1 MAASSMAH
9 RRASGVVVG
18 VDTHKDLHVARAKD
32 ELGRGLG
39 EITIPASAKGY
50 RALLSWSRGLG
61 QVQAFGVE
69 GSGCYG
75 AGLARH
81 LRAHGEVVI
90 EVIRPNRQA
99 RRRRGKSDPADA
111 EAAASAVLSGEAS
124 GTPKA
129 SDAAVEMIRALRVA
143 RSTANR
149 ARTQAINALH
159 ALVVTAP
166 EELRADLRGL
176 PGPRLVRT
184 CASLR
189 PGVLIDP
196 VGATKIALRSLAR
209 RHQALTAEVSE
220 LDKELRR
227 LTAKACPAL
236 LGIFGAGSDTA
247 GALLLAAGDNPGRLR
262 SEAAFAKLTGV
273 SPVQASSGK
282 TTRHSERPGL
292 LVFLVRQRREEPG
305 DRGGNRHGEG
315 HRSKV
320 RLVPSYLTDVNG
332 TLYFSADDGAHGSEL
347 WRSDGTEA
355 GTVMVRDLVPGP
367 RHPRLSHNSCE
378 EQTRVTAEVHPD

>member
-39 EITIPASAKGY
+39 ELTIPASAKGY

-61 QVQAFGVE
+61 EVEAFGVE
-69 GSGCYG
+69 GTGCYG

-81 LRAHGEVVI
+81 LRDHGEVVI

-124 GTPKA
+124 GTPKQ
-129 SDAAVEMIRALRVA
+129 SDATVEMIRALRVA

-166 EELRADLRGL
+166 EQLRGDLRGL
-176 PGPRLVRT
+176 PGPRLVRA
-184 CASLR
+184 CAGLR
-189 PGVLIDP
+189 PGELTSP
-196 VGATKIALRSLAR
+196 VGATKAALRSLAR
-209 RHQALTAEVSE
+209 RHQALSAEVRE
-220 LDKELRR
+220 LDRELRR

-236 LGIFGAGSDTA
+236 VGIFGAGSDTA
-247 GALLLAAGDNPGRLR
+247 GALLLAAGDNPERLR

-282 TTRHSERPGL
+282 STRHRLNRSGDRHANAAL
-292 LVFLVRQRREEPG
+292 HRIVLVRLRWRHPPTIDYVARRTA
-305 DRGGNRHGEG
+305 EG
-315 HRSKV
+315 KSKREIIRCLKRYV
-320 RLVPSYLTDVNG
+320 AREVYRTLTDVPADPS
-332 TLYFSADDGAHGSEL
+332 SAA
-347 WRSDGTEA
+347 
-355 GTVMVRDLVPGP
+355 
-367 RHPRLSHNSCE
+367 
-378 EQTRVTAEVHPD
+378 

>member
-1 MAASSMAH
+1 MAASSLTH

-61 QVQAFGVE
+61 EVRAFGVE

-75 AGLARH
+75 AGLARY

-184 CASLR
+184 CACLR

-209 RHQALTAEVSE
+209 RHQALSSEVRE
-220 LDKELRR
+220 LDTELRR

-247 GALLLAAGDNPGRLR
+247 GALLLAAGDNPGACARRPR
-262 SEAAFAKLTGV
+262 S
-273 SPVQASSGK
+273 
-282 TTRHSERPGL
+282 
-292 LVFLVRQRREEPG
+292 
-305 DRGGNRHGEG
+305 
-315 HRSKV
+315 
-320 RLVPSYLTDVNG
+320 PS
-332 TLYFSADDGAHGSEL
+332 
-347 WRSDGTEA
+347 
-355 GTVMVRDLVPGP
+355 
-367 RHPRLSHNSCE
+367 
-378 EQTRVTAEVHPD
+378 

>member
-1 MAASSMAH
+1 MAGSSMGH

-39 EITIPASAKGY
+39 EITIPASTKGY

-61 QVQAFGVE
+61 EVRAFGVE

-81 LRAHGEVVI
+81 LRARGEVVI

-99 RRRRGKSDPADA
+99 RRLRGKSDPADA
-111 EAAASAVLSGEAS
+111 EAAAAAVLSGEAS
-124 GTPKA
+124 GIPKA

-166 EELRADLRGL
+166 EELRRDLRGL

-184 CASLR
+184 CAGLR
-189 PGVLIDP
+189 PGVLRGP
-196 VGATKIALRSLAR
+196 VGATKMAVRSLAR
-209 RHQALTAEVSE
+209 RHQALSTEVQE
-220 LDKELRR
+220 LDNELRR
-227 LTAKACPAL
+227 LTAQACPAL
-236 LGIFGAGSDTA
+236 VGIFGAGSDTA

-273 SPVQASSGK
+273 APIQASSGK
-282 TTRHSERPGL
+282 TTRHRLNRGGDRHANAAL
-292 LVFLVRQRREEPG
+292 HRIVLVRLRWHHPPTIDYVARRTA
-305 DRGGNRHGEG
+305 EG
-315 HRSKV
+315 RSKREIIRCLKRYV
-320 RLVPSYLTDVNG
+320 AREVYRALTDAPAEPS
-332 TLYFSADDGAHGSEL
+332 SA
-347 WRSDGTEA
+347 
-355 GTVMVRDLVPGP
+355 V
-367 RHPRLSHNSCE
+367 
-378 EQTRVTAEVHPD
+378 

>member
-1 MAASSMAH
+1 LKPIAVLSTRPVGPPPHFPGSEERMAASSMAQ
-9 RRASGVVVG
+9 RAASGIVVG

-61 QVQAFGVE
+61 EVRAFGVE

-81 LRAHGEVVI
+81 LRTHGEVVI

-166 EELRADLRGL
+166 EELRGDVRGL

-184 CASLR
+184 CAGLR
-189 PGVLIDP
+189 PGVPIDP

-209 RHQALTAEVSE
+209 RHQALSARGAGPRQGAPPAHGGG
-220 LDKELRR
+220 LPGARRHLRR
-227 LTAKACPAL
+227 
-236 LGIFGAGSDTA
+236 
-247 GALLLAAGDNPGRLR
+247 RL
-262 SEAAFAKLTGV
+262 
-273 SPVQASSGK
+273 
-282 TTRHSERPGL
+282 
-292 LVFLVRQRREEPG
+292 
-305 DRGGNRHGEG
+305 G
-315 HRSKV
+315 HRGCAAA
-320 RLVPSYLTDVNG
+320 RGRGQPRA
-332 TLYFSADDGAHGSEL
+332 SALGSRARQVD
-347 WRSDGTEA
+347 RSLFRSTHPPA
-355 GTVMVRDLVPGP
+355 RPRDTG
-367 RHPRLSHNSCE
+367 
-378 EQTRVTAEVHPD
+378 

>member
-1 MAASSMAH
+1 MAASSLTH

-61 QVQAFGVE
+61 EVRAFGVE

-90 EVIRPNRQA
+90 EVIRPDRQA
-99 RRRRGKSDPADA
+99 RRLRGKSDPADA

-184 CASLR
+184 CARLR
-189 PGVLIDP
+189 PGPLTDP
-196 VGATKIALRSLAR
+196 VGATKAALRSLAR
-209 RHQALTAEVSE
+209 RHQALSVEVRE
-220 LDKELRR
+220 LDGELCR

-247 GALLLAAGDNPGRLR
+247 GALLLAAGDNPERLR

-282 TTRHSERPGL
+282 TTRHRLNRGGDRHANAAL
-292 LVFLVRQRREEPG
+292 HRIVLVRLRWRHPPTIDYVARRTA
-305 DRGGNRHGEG
+305 EG
-315 HRSKV
+315 RSKREIIRCLKRYV
-320 RLVPSYLTDVNG
+320 AREVYRALTDVP
-332 TLYFSADDGAHGSEL
+332 
-347 WRSDGTEA
+347 SDA
-355 GTVMVRDLVPGP
+355 
-367 RHPRLSHNSCE
+367 S
-378 EQTRVTAEVHPD
+378 

>member
-9 RRASGVVVG
+9 RRASGIVVG
-18 VDTHKDLHVARAKD
+18 VDTHKDLHVARAKN

-39 EITIPASAKGY
+39 EPTIPASAKGY
-50 RALLSWSRGLG
+50 RALLSWSHGLG
-61 QVQAFGVE
+61 NIRAFGVE
-69 GSGCYG
+69 GTGCYG
-75 AGLARH
+75 AGLTRH
-81 LRAHGEVVI
+81 LRDHGEVVI

-124 GTPKA
+124 GTPKQ
-129 SDAAVEMIRALRVA
+129 SDATVEMIRALRVT

-166 EELRADLRGL
+166 EELRGDLRGL

-184 CASLR
+184 CTGLR
-189 PGVLIDP
+189 PGELAGP
-196 VGATKIALRSLAR
+196 VGATKAALPSLAR
-209 RHQALTAEVSE
+209 RHQALSSVLE
-220 LDKELRR
+220 LDRELRR
-227 LTAKACPAL
+227 LTAEACPAL

-247 GALLLAAGDNPGRLR
+247 GAVLLAAGDNPERLR

-282 TTRHSERPGL
+282 TTRHRLNRG
-292 LVFLVRQRREEPG
+292 G
-305 DRGGNRHGEG
+305 DRHANAALHRIVLVSLRSRHPPTIDYVARRSAEG
-315 HRSKV
+315 KSKRQIIRCLKRYV
-320 RLVPSYLTDVNG
+320 AREVYRTLTDVQAD
-332 TLYFSADDGAHGSEL
+332 LSSAA
-347 WRSDGTEA
+347 
-355 GTVMVRDLVPGP
+355 
-367 RHPRLSHNSCE
+367 
-378 EQTRVTAEVHPD
+378 

>member
-1 MAASSMAH
+1 MAASSLTH

-32 ELGRGLG
+32 ELGRGLE

-50 RALLSWSRGLG
+50 RALLAWSRGLG
-61 QVQAFGVE
+61 EVRAFGVE

-81 LRAHGEVVI
+81 LRAHGQVVI
-90 EVIRPNRQA
+90 EVIRPNRQS

-184 CASLR
+184 CARLR
-189 PGVLIDP
+189 PGPLTDP
-196 VGATKIALRSLAR
+196 VGATKAALRSLAR
-209 RHQALTAEVSE
+209 RHQALSVEVRE
-220 LDKELRR
+220 LDGELCR

-236 LGIFGAGSDTA
+236 VGIFGAGSDTA
-247 GALLLAAGDNPGRLR
+247 GALLAAGDNPERLR

-282 TTRHSERPGL
+282 TMRHRLNRGGDRHANAAL
-292 LVFLVRQRREEPG
+292 HRIVLVRLRWRHPPTIDYVARRTA
-305 DRGGNRHGEG
+305 EG
-315 HRSKV
+315 RSKREIIRCLKRYV
-320 RLVPSYLTDVNG
+320 AREVYRALTDV
-332 TLYFSADDGAHGSEL
+332 SADAS
-347 WRSDGTEA
+347 SPA
-355 GTVMVRDLVPGP
+355 
-367 RHPRLSHNSCE
+367 
-378 EQTRVTAEVHPD
+378 

>member
-9 RRASGVVVG
+9 RRASGIVVG

-61 QVQAFGVE
+61 EVRAFGVE

-81 LRAHGEVVI
+81 LRAHGQVVI

-99 RRRRGKSDPADA
+99 RRLRGKSDPADA

-129 SDAAVEMIRALRVA
+129 ADAAVEMIRALRVA

-166 EELRADLRGL
+166 EELRGDLRGL
-176 PGPRLVRT
+176 PGPRLLRV
-184 CASLR
+184 CAGLR
-189 PGVLIDP
+189 PGELAGP
-196 VGATKIALRSLAR
+196 VDATKMALRSLAR
-209 RHQALTAEVSE
+209 RHQALSAEVRE
-220 LDKELRR
+220 LDLELRN
-227 LTAKACPAL
+227 LTAQASPAL
-236 LGIFGAGSDTA
+236 VGIFGAGSDTA
-247 GALLLAAGDNPGRLR
+247 GALLLAAGDNPERLR

-273 SPVQASSGK
+273 SPIQASSGK
-282 TTRHSERPGL
+282 TMRHRLNRGGDRHANAAL
-292 LVFLVRQRREEPG
+292 HRIVLVRLRWRHPPTIDYVARRTA
-305 DRGGNRHGEG
+305 EG
-315 HRSKV
+315 RSKREIIRCLKRYV
-320 RLVPSYLTDVNG
+320 AREVYRALTDVP
-332 TLYFSADDGAHGSEL
+332 AGAS
-347 WRSDGTEA
+347 S
-355 GTVMVRDLVPGP
+355 P
-367 RHPRLSHNSCE
+367 
-378 EQTRVTAEVHPD
+378 